1 MATYITLTDITHQ
14 HLKQFPDEILQPYVD
29 EANTHLED
37 VAMQKGVLIE
47 QIKTP
52 VSIIIQ
58 RCLSNYVVMRFA
70 SDSIGS
76 NNVDITDD
84 DMYVRMMNT
93 FMTIY
98 EELLKQITVEL
109 LIGVSNSSSSAR
121 SFSTGKLWRTN

>member
-1 MATYITLTDITHQ
+1 MATYITLTDITDQ

-29 EANTHLED
+29 EANIHLED

-70 SDSIGS
+70 EDSIGV
-76 NNVDITDD
+76 NNIEITDD
-84 DMYVRMMNT
+84 DMYVRMMGT

-98 EELLKQITVEL
+98 QDLLKQITVEL
-109 LIGVSNSSSSAR
+109 IMGVSNSSPSAR
-121 SFSTGKLWRTN
+121 SFSTGKLHRTN